1 MAKVNASQI
10 RAGNVIILNDKLF
23 VVLKAQNVQPGK
35 GAAVTQLE
43 MRGVVD
49 GVKTNERFRTTESVE
64 RAFIDEQD
72 YQFLFQEGDMYTFMD
87 SETFEQVTVEGEV
100 IGEPK
105 VFLQEGMQVR
115 LSLYEGKPVAAQMP
129 QTVTLEVLE
138 TEPVVK
144 GQTASS
150 SYKPSLC
157 DNGIRVMVPPHI
169 GVGTRIVVYT
179 ADATYMERAKD

>member
-10 RAGNVIILNDKLF
+10 RAGNVIMMNDKLF
-23 VVLKAQNVQPGK
+23 VVIRAQNVQPGK

-49 GVKTNERFRTTESVE
+49 GVKTNERFRTTEAVE
-64 RAFIDEQD
+64 RAFIDESE
-72 YQFLFQEGDMYTFMD
+72 YQFLFQEGEMYTFMD
-87 SETFEQVTVEGEV
+87 SGTFEQVTVAGDV
-100 IGEPK
+100 IGDPK

-115 LSLYEGKPVAAQMP
+115 MSLHEGTPVSVQLP

-144 GQTASS
+144 GQTATS
-150 SYKPSLC
+150 SYKPAVC

-169 GVGTRIVVYT
+169 GPGTRIVVYT
-179 ADATYMERAKD
+179 EDGTYMERAKD

>member
-23 VVLKAQNVQPGK
+23 AVLRAQNVQPGK

-43 MRGVVD
+43 MRGVKD
-49 GVKTNERFRTTESVE
+49 GVKTNERFRTTEAVE
-64 RAFIDEQD
+64 RAFIDEMN

-87 SETFEQVTVEGEV
+87 TETFEQVQVNGDI
-100 IGEPK
+100 IGDPK
-105 VFLQEGMQVR
+105 IFLQEGMEVR
-115 LSLYEGKPVAAQMP
+115 MSLYEGAAVAVQLP

-150 SYKPSLC
+150 SYKPSTC
-157 DNGIRVMVPPHI
+157 ENGIRVMVPPHI